1 MNKFLFM
8 GRLTRD
14 PELRYTPNGHA
25 VCEVGLALNH
35 RYRTSAGED
44 REETTFVEVVF
55 WRKMA
60 EVVCQYF
67 KKGKLMAGCGRLKQ
81 ESWTDQQGSKRS
93 KLKVEASEFHFCGD
107 KDPAPDQAPAATP
120 ASVPTTQHP
129 SPLTGGPL
137 PPVPEK
143 DIPF

>member
-1 MNKFLFM
+1 MNKVLFL

-25 VCEVGLALNH
+25 VCEVGIALNH

-44 REETTFVEVVF
+44 REDTTFIEIVF

-60 EVVCQYF
+60 EVVAQYF

-81 ESWTDQQGSKRS
+81 ESWTDQQGNKRT
-93 KLKVEASEFHFCGD
+93 KLKIEASEFHFCGD
-107 KDPAPDQAPAATP
+107 KEWSGPPQEVQPTSPTPAPATG
-120 ASVPTTQHP
+120 A
-129 SPLTGGPL
+129 PL
-137 PPVPEK
+137 PPVPDD